1 MHFLVLANIGHCN
14 WQDVPKFAET
24 KVRDLLRFIFP
35 NENLDNARDIISR
48 NWDYKSLSQGSD
60 WSALERHL
68 VGNNLK
74 S

>member
-14 WQDVPKFAET
+14 WQDVPKFAES

-48 NWDYKSLSQGSD
+48 NLDYKTNSL
-60 WSALERHL
+60 
-68 VGNNLK
+68 
-74 S
+74 